1 MSLEADFTQ
10 LIKMLC
16 PRVWPDAAPV
26 GTQTPYVI
34 WEQSGG
40 TSLRFLDG
48 TAADKRR
55 AEIQFT
61 VWDTTRSAAN
71 ALMLQLDDLLCT
83 SKTVVQAEALSGL
96 VGAFDDADELR
107 GTVQSFS
114 IWGAR

>member
-10 LIKMLC
+10 LIMMLC
-16 PRVWPDAAPV
+16 PRITPDVADV

-34 WEQSGG
+34 WEQVGG

-61 VWDTTRSAAN
+61 VWHTTRGAAN
-71 ALMLQLDDLLCT
+71 ALMLQIEDLLCT
-83 SKTVVQAEALSGL
+83 STATLQAQPLGGL
-96 VGAFDDADELR
+96 GAGFDDADELK
-107 GTVQSFS
+107 GAVMSFS

>member
-10 LIKMLC
+10 LIMTLC
-16 PRVWPDAAPV
+16 PRITPDVADV
-26 GTQTPYVI
+26 GTPTPYVI
-34 WEQSGG
+34 WEQVSG

-61 VWDTTRSAAN
+61 VWDTTRGAAN
-71 ALMLQLDDLLCT
+71 ALMLQIEDLLCT
-83 SKTVVQAEALSGL
+83 STAIVQAQPLSGL
-96 VGAFDDADELR
+96 VAAFDDADELR